1 MKINKIAIHQKII
14 EGIFFLMILEGSGL
28 AYCQSLADKALS
40 EPLFIELHNHWT
52 LATDSEL
59 AQQRGGF
66 VLPNGVNINLSL
78 EKIIFLNGVE
88 ASSSFFQLPEN
99 SSLIQNGNQNLAS
112 DLTGSALNA
121 IIQNNLD
128 NQVIKTI
135 NEINI
140 EISNLQ
146 NIDLN
151 HSKVFTDFIM
161 PNVQ

>member
-1 MKINKIAIHQKII
+1 MKINKRAIHQKII
-14 EGIFFLMILEGSGL
+14 EGIFFLMILEGSAL
-28 AYCQSLADKALS
+28 AYCQSLTDRALNES
-40 EPLFIELHNHWT
+40 LSIEQYNHWI

-66 VLPNGVNINLSL
+66 LLPNGVNINFSL

-99 SSLIQNGNQNLAS
+99 GSLIQNGDQNLAS
-112 DLTGSALNA
+112 DLTGSALNG

-146 NIDLN
+146 NIDSN